1 MAYAMNIYGKKLHE
15 RFTVAQDAFGDMND
29 KVLESIA
36 GVRVIRAYV
45 QENADQERFHHLGD
59 DVYEKNMKVAR
70 IDALFQPTVKMLV
83 GLSYLIGL
91 VYGAYLVFQSKV
103 TLGELVSFNVYLG
116 MMIWPMFAIGEL
128 INVMQRGNASLDRVN
143 ETLAYEP
150 DVKDPKH
157 PKLVQERIIFSLMML
172 PFHILHQLKQI

>member
-1 MAYAMNIYGKKLHE
+1 MARATNDLKAIAMTAGFGILTLVDSSLYMLTIVFMMGFTISWELTFAALIPLPIMAYAMNIYGKKLHE

-45 QENADQERFHHLGD
+45 QENADQERFHQLGD

-116 MMIWPMFAIGEL
+116 MMIW
-128 INVMQRGNASLDRVN
+128 
-143 ETLAYEP
+143 
-150 DVKDPKH
+150 
-157 PKLVQERIIFSLMML
+157 
-172 PFHILHQLKQI
+172 